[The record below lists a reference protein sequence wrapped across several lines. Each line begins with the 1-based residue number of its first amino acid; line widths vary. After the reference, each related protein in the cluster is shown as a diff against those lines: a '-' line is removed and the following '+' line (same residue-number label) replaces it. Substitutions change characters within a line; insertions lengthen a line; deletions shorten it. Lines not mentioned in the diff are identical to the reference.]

1 MPAMGLEP
9 IRCCHQQILSLPR
22 LPFRHAGKFV
32 SNVSILSQDI
42 SDCKKNFDKISC
54 NLFLLTKVIIYDNLN
69 TCSRSLY
76 RRVVQEETGSK
87 DDLDMRFE
95 AGEAHMRRKILKKMT
110 SPREDVVRQLKE
122 VRKAE
127 GMTQE
132 HLAELVGTKKSNI
145 SRLESGRYNP
155 SLDFLVKVADG
166 LGKQISVKVM

>member
-1 MPAMGLEP
+1 M
-9 IRCCHQQILSLPR
+9 S
-22 LPFRHAGKFV
+22 
-32 SNVSILSQDI
+32 
-42 SDCKKNFDKISC
+42 
-54 NLFLLTKVIIYDNLN
+54 KVN
-69 TCSRSLY
+69 
-76 RRVVQEETGSK
+76 
-87 DDLDMRFE
+87 
-95 AGEAHMRRKILKKMT
+95 
-110 SPREDVVRQLKE
+110 SPRMEIVQQLKE

>member
-1 MPAMGLEP
+1 MLAQSVWLKLVVRNVT
-9 IRCCHQQILSLPR
+9 I
-22 LPFRHAGKFV
+22 GK
-32 SNVSILSQDI
+32 D
-42 SDCKKNFDKISC
+42 
-54 NLFLLTKVIIYDNLN
+54 VIHR
-69 TCSRSLY
+69 RS
-76 RRVVQEETGSK
+76 
-87 DDLDMRFE
+87 
-95 AGEAHMRRKILKKMT
+95 ILKKLT